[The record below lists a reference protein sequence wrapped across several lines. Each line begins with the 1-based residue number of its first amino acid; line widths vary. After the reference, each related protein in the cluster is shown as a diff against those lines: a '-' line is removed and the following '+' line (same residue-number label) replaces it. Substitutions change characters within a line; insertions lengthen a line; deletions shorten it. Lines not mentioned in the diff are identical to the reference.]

1 MLETLWDV
9 FRRSLMTNGPRPA
22 LSVGDITWTYD
33 DLATAVA
40 VAAGHLRD
48 AGVVSGD
55 RVILLC
61 DNSASF
67 PVYDLAIMA
76 TGAVKVP
83 LNAML
88 TASEIGDI
96 ARRVRPRVAVVS
108 PVLDHLATDLPD
120 ECARLDGAVTQPG
133 HPPAEPPA
141 VGACGPDDL
150 AFVGF
155 TGGTTGKP
163 KGIVH
168 RQHPFVLNL
177 FAHIVEGTIGPDEK
191 LLLTTP
197 LPHAAGLF
205 ALAGLLRGAHVRV
218 EAAFDAEGTL
228 RVMEREGITWTFAVP
243 TMIYRMLDAAEATG
257 IRPTALRTIQY
268 GAAPISP
275 DRLRQAIGL
284 FGPVLQ
290 QLYAQTECP
299 NFATSLTKADHVR
312 ALDEPELLS
321 SCGRATLMCEV
332 AVIDEDGNE
341 VEPGVVGEV
350 ALHAPYV
357 MAGYWEDPDG
367 YASRFAG
374 KWMRTGDVGRLD
386 AEGYLTL
393 VDRRN
398 DMIISGG
405 MNVYSVEVENVIAAH
420 PSVGQVAVVAVPHP
434 DWGEA
439 VHAVIVPALGATPDP
454 DELAAYCRDEL
465 AAYKRPKSFEV
476 LAELPLTVY
485 GKVDKKAL
493 RAPHWRDVGRNVG

>member
-9 FRRSLMTNGPRPA
+9 FRRSLVTNGPRPA
-22 LSVGDITWTYD
+22 LSVGDTTWTYD
-33 DLATAVA
+33 DLSTAVA
-40 VAAGHLRD
+40 VAAGKLAD
-48 AGVVSGD
+48 AGVVPGD

-61 DNSASF
+61 DNSAAF
-67 PVYDLAIMA
+67 PIHDLAIMA
-76 TGAVKVP
+76 LGAVKVP
-83 LNAML
+83 LNSML
-88 TASEIGDI
+88 TAAEIGDI
-96 ARRVRPRVAVVS
+96 ARRVRPRAAVVTAS
-108 PVLDHLATDLPD
+108 LDHLATDLPA
-120 ECARLDGAVTQPG
+120 ECALIAGVTVDPG
-133 HPPAEPPA
+133 HPAIEPPPL
-141 VGACGPDDL
+141 GACGPDDL

-168 RQHPFVLNL
+168 RQHPFVLNM
-177 FAHIVEGTIGPDEK
+177 FAHIVEGSIGPDER

-205 ALAGLLRGAHVRV
+205 ALAGLMRGAHVRV
-218 EAAFDAEGTL
+218 EPTFDAEGVL
-228 RVMEREGITWTFAVP
+228 RTMEAEGITWTFAVP

-257 IRPTALRTIQY
+257 IRPASLRTIQY

-275 DRLRQAIGL
+275 ERLRQAIGL

-312 ALDEPELLS
+312 ALDEPALLS
-321 SCGRATLMCEV
+321 SCGRSTLMCEV
-332 AVIDEDGNE
+332 AVIDENGNE
-341 VEPGVVGEV
+341 VATGEVGEV
-350 ALHAPYV
+350 ALRSPYT

-367 YASRFAG
+367 YASRFARG
-374 KWMRTGDVGRLD
+374 WMRTGDVGRLD
-386 AEGYLTL
+386 AEGFLTL

-439 VHAVIVPALGATPDP
+439 VHAVIVPALGATPDT
-454 DELAAYCRDEL
+454 DDLAAYCREHL
-465 AAYKRPKSFEV
+465 AAYKRPKAFEV
-476 LAELPLTVY
+476 VAELPLTVY

-493 RAPHWRDVGRNVG
+493 RAPHWVDVGRNVG